1 MNNAVNR
8 RLASLQRALATAPTD
23 GLLEDSADPNYAGQ
37 IVSGTP
43 TSPPGSP
50 APCRARLPRAAPSPE
65 PC

>member
-43 TSPPGSP
+43 PATSGASGALFCGLSEERRGPKVH
-50 APCRARLPRAAPSPE
+50 
-65 PC
+65 